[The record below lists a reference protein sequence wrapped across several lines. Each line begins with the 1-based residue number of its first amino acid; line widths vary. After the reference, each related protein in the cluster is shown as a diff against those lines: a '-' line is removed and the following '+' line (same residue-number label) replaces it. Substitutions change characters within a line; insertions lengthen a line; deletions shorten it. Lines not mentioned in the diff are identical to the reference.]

1 MQARD
6 VHFSCVACVHWPA
19 CTRQNCVQQCVHTAV
34 FVVLHALNVQAHACV
49 KFKLSCTVSKV
60 MTALFVSFYDAIN
73 IFVRSYQLRMYIR
86 IDTCMLITVC
96 VKVLVCAYV
105 RSTKILKFSMVIFS
119 ILTALKLHCNYNV
132 TNAHQSHFL
141 GKACELYV
149 EMCKIGC

>member
-1 MQARD
+1 MHVD
-6 VHFSCVACVHWPA
+6 YCLCESP
-19 CTRQNCVQQCVHTAV
+19 
-34 FVVLHALNVQAHACV
+34 
-49 KFKLSCTVSKV
+49 
-60 MTALFVSFYDAIN
+60 
-73 IFVRSYQLRMYIR
+73 
-86 IDTCMLITVC
+86 CM
-96 VKVLVCAYV
+96 YV